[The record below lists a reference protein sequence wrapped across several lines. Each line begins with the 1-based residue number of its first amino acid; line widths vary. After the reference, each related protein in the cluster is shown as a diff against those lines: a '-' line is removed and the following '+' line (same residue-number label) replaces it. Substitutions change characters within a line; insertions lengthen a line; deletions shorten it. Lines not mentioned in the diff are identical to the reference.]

1 MNARVHLLISG
12 KVQGVF
18 FRANTRKV
26 ANEIGVT
33 GWVRNVPNG
42 MVEVVAEG
50 RKNQLD
56 RLIEF
61 CKKGP
66 EGAKVEDI
74 EINWE
79 KYKGEFKDFE
89 IKF

>member
-18 FRANTRKV
+18 FRASTRKV